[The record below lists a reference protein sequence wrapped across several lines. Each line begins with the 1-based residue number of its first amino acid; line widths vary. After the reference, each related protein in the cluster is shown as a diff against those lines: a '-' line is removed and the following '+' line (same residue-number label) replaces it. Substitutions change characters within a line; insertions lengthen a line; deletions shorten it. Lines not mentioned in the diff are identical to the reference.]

1 MHSPIEPPGFAQ
13 LKPEG
18 LRSVWAHVV
27 GAAPYTTSQYQILP
41 LPRVPL
47 IHVAIDG
54 PARLLSGGTEYADL
68 SDAWFCVR
76 GQDCRCPPG
85 SAADVPPTR
94 PLDQPAYLGVTGDPQ
109 IGTAGVVESDTLEQF
124 CRPKQHPHP
133 RPRPRPQPAPAGGL
147 GCDTPCGSSNGD
159 PHLETIAG
167 YDYDF
172 QAAGEFTAVEST
184 DDDLEIQERQEPFR
198 SPDLTVDT
206 AVAMRVAGDR
216 VEIDAGRSPRV
227 LVDGVATTLRAAALP
242 LPHGGTVAAQTG
254 LVVVTWP
261 DGSQARAWGVG
272 PWGVSY
278 LFEPAPSRA
287 GHLHG
292 LLGDAGGDA
301 AHLVG
306 RDGHVYLASALEG
319 ASGLPA
325 KYHQFG
331 ESWRITQQTSLFT
344 YPPGR
349 STASYTDRGIPGA
362 PRTPGSLPSRVRAAA
377 ARTCRQSGVTR
388 RAILRD
394 CVLDV
399 GATHERAFASAGATL
414 QATAPKPPAPQGRD
428 TRFEADCETDV
439 PPDAN
444 GQIPVGTDAGIVI
457 TLQAAGHPIDRP
469 VLIHWPEDGVVDAVD
484 STSSDFHELDD
495 PGVHTAYATFAG
507 DAGHDPTQS
516 ITCTWN
522 VAG

>member
-1 MHSPIEPPGFAQ
+1 
-13 LKPEG
+13 
-18 LRSVWAHVV
+18 
-27 GAAPYTTSQYQILP
+27 
-41 LPRVPL
+41 
-47 IHVAIDG
+47 
-54 PARLLSGGTEYADL
+54 
-68 SDAWFCVR
+68 
-76 GQDCRCPPG
+76 
-85 SAADVPPTR
+85 
-94 PLDQPAYLGVTGDPQ
+94 
-109 IGTAGVVESDTLEQF
+109 
-124 CRPKQHPHP
+124 
-133 RPRPRPQPAPAGGL
+133 
-147 GCDTPCGSSNGD
+147 
-159 PHLETIAG
+159 
-167 YDYDF
+167 
-172 QAAGEFTAVEST
+172 
-184 DDDLEIQERQEPFR
+184 
-198 SPDLTVDT
+198 
-206 AVAMRVAGDR
+206 
-216 VEIDAGRSPRV
+216 
-227 LVDGVATTLRAAALP
+227 
-242 LPHGGTVAAQTG
+242 
-254 LVVVTWP
+254 
-261 DGSQARAWGVG
+261 
-272 PWGVSY
+272 VSY

-399 GATHERAFASAGATL
+399 GATHERAFASAGAIL
-414 QATAPKPPAPQGRD
+414 QATAPEPPAPQGRD